1 MDEILYHYGI
11 KGQKWGIRR
20 HRNNHETSA
29 NSRNTVQKKDS
40 RVNREKIE
48 RTVKIASAIAA
59 TAAIS
64 YAGLKFSTS
73 PKVRSMVARALD
85 KLSDKSVS
93 EISSMSDVQIF
104 SKSLGRMLTVEEMVD
119 AGFI

>member
-1 MDEILYHYGI
+1 MDEILYHYGV
-11 KGQKWGIRR
+11 KGMKWGVRR
-20 HRNNHETSA
+20 HRNDHETSA
-29 NSRNTVQKKDS
+29 NSSNTARKKDNL
-40 RVNREKIE
+40 VKREKIE
-48 RTVKIASAIAA
+48 RNVKIASAIAA

-93 EISSMSDVQIF
+93 EISSMSDIQIF
-104 SKSLGRMLTVEEMVD
+104 SKSLGRMLTVEEMID